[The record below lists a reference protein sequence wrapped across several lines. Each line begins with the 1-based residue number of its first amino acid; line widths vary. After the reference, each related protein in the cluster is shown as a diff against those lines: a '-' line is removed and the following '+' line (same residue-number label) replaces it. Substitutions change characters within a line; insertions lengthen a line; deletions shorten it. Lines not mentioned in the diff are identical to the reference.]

1 MVSSA
6 FLFSRFYLCVG
17 VLCGLFVVCL
27 FFVGGGGE
35 GLLTVYYDDGDGDD
49 GYYCGLLT
57 NVTDQKLR
65 VS

>member
-17 VLCGLFVVCL
+17 VCGCVVWVVCCLFVFCW
-27 FFVGGGGE
+27 GGGE

-57 NVTDQKLR
+57 NVRLTKN
-65 VS
+65 